1 LLGEALDPNVT
12 RRLET
17 SAPDWV
23 TIESA
28 RPDFPELLSECG
40 LSISQAGY
48 NTTMDLVGC
57 GCPAIVVPFA
67 EHGETEQLDRA
78 QRLASLGI
86 ARSVSVPGISPED
99 FAALVL
105 QQRGK
110 SSGVRHR
117 LRTDGSTWTAQW
129 LQDHAESAS
138 FP

>member
-1 LLGEALDPNVT
+1 
-12 RRLET
+12 
-17 SAPDWV
+17 
-23 TIESA
+23 
-28 RPDFPELLSECG
+28 
-40 LSISQAGY
+40 
-48 NTTMDLVGC
+48 VGC

-86 ARSVSVPGISPED
+86 ARSVSVPGIAPGD

-129 LQDHAESAS
+129 LQEHAESVS